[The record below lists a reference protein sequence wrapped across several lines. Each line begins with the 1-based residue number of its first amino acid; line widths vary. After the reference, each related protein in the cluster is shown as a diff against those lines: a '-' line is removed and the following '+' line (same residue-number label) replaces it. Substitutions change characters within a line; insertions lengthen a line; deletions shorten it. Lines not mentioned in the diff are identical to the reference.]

1 MAGGSRIVISDEGI
15 TISTGGK
22 IVYQAGQ
29 HKFEGGEKVVSHFP
43 ILPTVDKGLFN
54 VSVQLTDRENIP
66 YKNKAYF
73 AITESGKMY
82 EGTTDSEG
90 YTTPIYTEEQENINF
105 HLIDKL
111 ENNIEDEKWENPS
124 QD

>member
-1 MAGGSRIVISDEGI
+1 
-15 TISTGGK
+15 
-22 IVYQAGQ
+22 
-29 HKFEGGEKVVSHFP
+29 
-43 ILPTVDKGLFN
+43 
-54 VSVQLTDRENIP
+54 
-66 YKNKAYF
+66 
-73 AITESGKMY
+73 MY

-111 ENNIEDEKWENPS
+111 EKNIEDEKWENLS

>member
-1 MAGGSRIVISDEGI
+1 M
-15 TISTGGK
+15 GGK
-22 IVYQAGQ
+22 FVVRAGQ
-29 HKFEGGEKVVSHFP
+29 HKFESGEKVVSHFP

-111 ENNIEDEKWENPS
+111 EKKVVF
-124 QD
+124 QKVC